1 MTQDKSTPAP
11 NSKQRDPRQVS
22 EMFARVAPK
31 YDLINRAMCFGMDK
45 FWRKNLAKNA
55 LCIARRSGLPVLDLA
70 CGSGDVALEI
80 LRLAPDVRVVC
91 ADLCPEM
98 LELAKKKISAAG
110 FLKRAE
116 FILADARRL
125 PFESSSFSAC
135 TISFGFRNFQN
146 RGECLAEISR
156 VIAPGGRL
164 SILEVAK
171 APKVFEPAQ
180 RFFMCACVPAIASI
194 CGAKNKAD
202 YKYLAKTTME
212 FPSQPELFNMLRDSN
227 FKNPR
232 SKYFAFGFVALTISE
247 RV

>member
-1 MTQDKSTPAP
+1 MNAP
-11 NSKQRDPRQVS
+11 DSKQRDPKQVRD
-22 EMFARVAPK
+22 MFSRVAPR

-55 LCIARRSGLPVLDLA
+55 LCTAKKSELPILDLA

-80 LRLAPDVRVVC
+80 LRQSPKARVVC

-110 FLKRAE
+110 FADRAE
-116 FILADARRL
+116 FIPADARRL
-125 PFESSSFSAC
+125 PFKDASFCAC

-146 RGECLAEISR
+146 RAECLAEISR
-156 VIAPGGRL
+156 VLAPEGRL

-180 RFFMCACVPAIASI
+180 KFFMCACVPVIASI

-212 FPSQPELFNMLRDSN
+212 FPSQPELFDILKKSN

-232 SKYFAFGFVALTISE
+232 CKYFAFGFVALTISE
-247 RV
+247 KL

>member
-1 MTQDKSTPAP
+1 
-11 NSKQRDPRQVS
+11 
-22 EMFARVAPK
+22 MFARVAPK

-55 LCIARRSGLPVLDLA
+55 LCSARQSGLPVLDLA

-80 LRLAPDVRVVC
+80 LKLDPDVGVVC
-91 ADLCPEM
+91 ADLCAEM

-110 FLKRAE
+110 FQKRAE

-125 PFESSSFSAC
+125 PFEAASFSAC

-146 RGECLAEISR
+146 RSECLTEISR
-156 VIAPGGRL
+156 VLAPSGRL
-164 SILEVAK
+164 SILEVSK

-180 RFFMCACVPAIASI
+180 RFFMCACVPAIASL

-212 FPSQPELFNMLRDSN
+212 FPSQPELFKMLRASN

-247 RV
+247 RA